1 MKNSNGLV
9 LIIYDFS
16 EVPKLGSLKINF
28 VKYLREKK
36 KDQFRMSYSINIAL
50 PLGFNENCI
59 L

>member
-1 MKNSNGLV
+1 MKNSDGLV

-28 VKYLREKK
+28 VKYLREKN
-36 KDQFRMSYSINIAL
+36 QFLISCSINIAL
-50 PLGFNENCI
+50 PLGSNENCI

>member
-1 MKNSNGLV
+1 MKNSDGLV

-36 KDQFRMSYSINIAL
+36 KKRSVSYVLFNKYCIAS
-50 PLGFNENCI
+50 GV
-59 L
+59 

>member
-1 MKNSNGLV
+1 MKNSDGLV

-36 KDQFRMSYSINIAL
+36 SVSYILFNKYCIAS
-50 PLGFNENCI
+50 GV
-59 L
+59 

>member
-36 KDQFRMSYSINIAL
+36 KDQFHMSYSINIAL

>member
-1 MKNSNGLV
+1 MKNSDGLV

-36 KDQFRMSYSINIAL
+36 RSVSYVLFNKYCIAS
-50 PLGFNENCI
+50 GV
-59 L
+59 